1 LGAEVK
7 DISIFIAFLGGLI
20 SFVSP
25 CVLPLIPG
33 YLSFISGVSIEEMKD
48 KDERSKVLKK
58 VTINSIFFILGF
70 SLVFILLGASSTF
83 LGNFLLAN
91 KFSIFNRIAGAIVIL
106 FGLHLLGIFKISF
119 LNYEKRVHIKKKS
132 FGLLGSFLIG
142 FAFAFGWTPCVG
154 PILAPILGIAATQES
169 LSQGILLLAF
179 YSLGL
184 GIPFFIAGIGFNT
197 FLRVFQKIKRYFN
210 IIEIASGI
218 FLIIVGF
225 LIFTNSFS
233 YLTGLL
239 AKWFPWLSVG

>member
-1 LGAEVK
+1 MGAEVK

-154 PILAPILGIAATQES
+154 PILAPILGIAATQ
-169 LSQGILLLAF
+169 
-179 YSLGL
+179 
-184 GIPFFIAGIGFNT
+184 
-197 FLRVFQKIKRYFN
+197 
-210 IIEIASGI
+210 
-218 FLIIVGF
+218 
-225 LIFTNSFS
+225 
-233 YLTGLL
+233 
-239 AKWFPWLSVG
+239 